1 MKLVKGYTGVYKN
14 ELENGDIAYH
24 ITWKWDGK
32 KEWLKIGLHS
42 EGVRLAYCKKRRS
55 AIMVA
60 LRNGETPPITL
71 KNKSK
76 FTLDQVADDFFIK
89 KAYTSHTK
97 RTIEGRYRNH
107 ISPALGK
114 KQIESISL
122 DDIEA
127 LHKAKDN
134 DKNCSNKSVQLIME
148 QLSAILNYAIS
159 VKKYHKENP
168 CKSIKLKKVDNARQ
182 RYLNKQEI
190 ELLLERV
197 SDNKNA
203 YLFTLLSLSTG
214 ARLADVYNMKKKQFN
229 LENRTVTIKNTKG
242 KTTYQAFLTKRV
254 LKVLDLT
261 ELEPNDILFDVSQRV
276 IERYMKKVFDELF
289 NVGLDA
295 KDAKNRVV
303 IHTLRHTFASLLAIS
318 GTPIFTI
325 QKLLDHKDIKDTL
338 RYAKLSPDNGREF
351 VENLF

>member
-1 MKLVKGYTGVYKN
+1 MGPSGIEIMDKSL
-14 ELENGDIAYH
+14 L
-24 ITWKWDGK
+24 
-32 KEWLKIGLHS
+32 
-42 EGVRLAYCKKRRS
+42 RL
-55 AIMVA
+55 
-60 LRNGETPPITL
+60 
-71 KNKSK
+71 
-76 FTLDQVADDFFIK
+76 
-89 KAYTSHTK
+89 
-97 RTIEGRYRNH
+97 
-107 ISPALGK
+107 
-114 KQIESISL
+114 
-122 DDIEA
+122 
-127 LHKAKDN
+127 AKDN
-134 DKNCSNKSVQLIME
+134 DENCSNKSVQLIME

-168 CKSIKLKKVDNARQ
+168 CKAIKLKKVDNARQ

-190 ELLLERV
+190 ELLIERV

-254 LKVLDLT
+254 LKVLNLT